1 MKLSVGFSTC
11 PNDTFMFEAI
21 VNKRLDM
28 DKMEF
33 DFVLSD
39 VEELNKKAKNNELD
53 ISKISIAAYPYFAEK
68 YELLTAGS
76 AIGKGNGPVL
86 VSKKKIYQ
94 DELHDALIA
103 IPGVHTTARLLLSII
118 YPEARHVKEY
128 LFSDIEEAVL
138 SDETDAGVI
147 IHENRFTY
155 QQKGLRK
162 VTDLGEEWEKITR
175 LPLPLGG
182 IVVRR
187 DLPAEVKTAFDTML
201 SESVKVALEKPLV
214 SLPFVKKHA
223 QNLDESVI
231 FQHINLFVNEF
242 SVQMGEE
249 GKKAIA
255 TLLER
260 GAKSGM
266 FPPVQQSVFVK

>member
-1 MKLSVGFSTC
+1 MKLTVGFSTC

-21 VNKRLDM
+21 VNKRIETEGHD
-28 DKMEF
+28 F

-39 VEELNKKAKNNELD
+39 VEDLNKKARNKELD
-53 ISKISIAAYPYFAEK
+53 ISKISIAAYPYFADE
-68 YELLTAGS
+68 YEFLTAGA
-76 AIGKGNGPVL
+76 AIGNGNGPVL
-86 VSKKKIYQ
+86 VSKRKLYI
-94 DELHDALIA
+94 DELHDSLIA
-103 IPGVHTTARLLLSII
+103 IPGMHTTARLLLSVI
-118 YPEARHVKEY
+118 YPQAVNLKEY
-128 LFSDIEEAVL
+128 LFSDIEDVVL

-155 QQKGLRK
+155 AKKGLRK
-162 VTDLGEEWEKITR
+162 VADLGEEWEKITR

-182 IVVRR
+182 IIIRR
-187 DLPAEVKTAFDTML
+187 SLAANIRTGFDRML
-201 SESVKVALEKPLV
+201 SASVQYALDKPLV

-249 GKKAIA
+249 GKESIK

-260 GAKSGM
+260 GKAAGL
-266 FPPVQQSVFVK
+266 FPEIKQAIFTS